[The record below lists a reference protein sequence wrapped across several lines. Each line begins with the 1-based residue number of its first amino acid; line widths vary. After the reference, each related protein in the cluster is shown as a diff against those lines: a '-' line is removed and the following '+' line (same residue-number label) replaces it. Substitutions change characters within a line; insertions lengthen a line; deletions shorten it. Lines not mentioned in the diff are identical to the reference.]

1 MIHTFIKMTFAVC
14 LGVVLSACQMMDGS
28 RKDKAKVADLSMQA
42 KSNQDRQVVR
52 AVRLLETGKQQDA
65 KQLLNEVLLFNPKHD
80 KAVLLNRQLN
90 EPSEKFFG
98 TNKSISYS
106 IKSGDSLGKIAHK
119 WLGESLYFVGLAKLN
134 QITNPSRLERG
145 KTIKIPLIGPAVTIQ
160 KQGRRSRANVA
171 LLKQYKSGQDFN
183 KGLRKANTLFVLEK
197 DLPGLIHEQQRILDA
212 YAGKSNS
219 INQKR
224 QMLESVTKIAESSRN
239 KEQLGV
245 YQRFIKAQNRTLFL
259 DESQELFAQKQYMQA
274 ARKLAS
280 AKRLDAKINSKTSV
294 FRMEK
299 LLINKLHEQ
308 AVIFYRNHA
317 LKKALTRWDLIL
329 ELQPSHELAQKYKVR
344 ANKLIE
350 KLDQY

>member
-1 MIHTFIKMTFAVC
+1 MIRTFIKISFAIC
-14 LGVVLSACQMMDGS
+14 LGILLSACQMMDSS

-42 KSNQDRQVVR
+42 KSNQDNQVIR
-52 AVRLLETGKQQDA
+52 AVRLLETGKQKDA
-65 KQLLNEVLLFNPKHD
+65 KQLLDEVLLFNPKHD
-80 KAVLLNRQLN
+80 KAVLLKRQLN
-90 EPSEKFFG
+90 EPSAKFFG
-98 TNKSISYS
+98 TKKSMSYS
-106 IKSGDSLGKIAHK
+106 IKSGDSLGQIAQN

-134 QITNPSRLERG
+134 NISNPSRLELG
-145 KTIKIPLIGPAVTIQ
+145 KTIKIPLIGPALSIQ
-160 KQGRRSRANVA
+160 KEGRRSRANVA
-171 LLKQYKSGQDFN
+171 LLKQYKSSQDFN
-183 KGLRKANTLFVLEK
+183 KGLRKANTLFVIEK
-197 DLPGLIHEQQRILDA
+197 DLPALLHEQQRLLDA
-212 YAGKSNS
+212 YAGKSKT
-219 INQKR
+219 IEQR
-224 QMLESVTKIAESSRN
+224 REMLESVTKIAESSRS

-245 YQRFIKAQNRTLFL
+245 YQRFIKAQNRSLFL
-259 DESQELFAQKQYMQA
+259 DESQDLFAQKQYMQA

-280 AKRLDAKINSKTSV
+280 AKKLDAKINSKTSI